1 MTAAETSALKILGA
15 PQRYIQGPGAIAE
28 LGTIAAG
35 LGRRPFVV
43 ADATVTATVGPDI
56 RTGLEAAGLAP
67 TFGAFSGE
75 ITRPEIDRMTA
86 ACRDAG
92 ADLVIGAGGGK
103 AIDTAKGV
111 KLALG
116 LPMIVLP
123 TIASNDSPTS
133 RVIVIYDEH
142 HRITDIPRLP
152 ANPEIVLVD
161 TAIIARAPLR
171 FLRAGIGDALSK
183 KFEVEQNV
191 RGGGSNFYNGRATA
205 TAVHLAGLC
214 YDMLRRHAE
223 GACAAV
229 ERQEVTADLEHTVE
243 AAILLSGL
251 GFESGGLAAAHAL
264 TRGLT
269 AVPETSHALHGEM
282 VAFGLLVQLVLED
295 RDQAFL
301 DDLLGFYKRVGL
313 SSSLAALGLVEPT
326 SAQIAL
332 MAAKSWDEGPAYV
345 RTMLERG
352 PMDGA
357 RFAAAIARADMLGR
371 AA

>member
-1 MTAAETSALKILGA
+1 MAGAESSALKILGA
-15 PQRYIQGPGAIAE
+15 PQRYIQGPGAIGE
-28 LGTIAAG
+28 LGAIAAG

-43 ADATVTATVGPDI
+43 ADAIVTSTVGPAI
-56 RTGLEAAGLAP
+56 RSGFEAAGLNP
-67 TFGAFSGE
+67 VFGAFSGE
-75 ITRPEIDRMTA
+75 ITRPEIDRMTE
-86 ACRDAG
+86 ACRQAG

-111 KLALG
+111 KLALD

-142 HRITDIPRLP
+142 HRIADIPRLKS
-152 ANPEIVLVD
+152 NPEVVLVD
-161 TAIIARAPLR
+161 TTIIAQAPVR

-183 KFEVEQNV
+183 KFEVEQNY
-191 RGGGSNFYNGRATA
+191 RAGGSNFYNGRATA

-214 YDMLRRHAE
+214 YDMLRGHAE
-223 GACAAV
+223 AACAAV
-229 ERQEVTADLEHTVE
+229 GRREVTEDLERTVE
-243 AAILLSGL
+243 ASILLSGL

-282 VAFGLLVQLVLED
+282 VAFGLLVQLVLEG

-301 DDLLGFYKRVGL
+301 DDLLGFYRRVGL
-313 SSSLAALGLVEPT
+313 SADLGALGLADPT
-326 SAQIAL
+326 PAQIRL
-332 MAAKSWDEGPAYV
+332 MAVKSWDEGPNYV

-352 PMDGA
+352 PMTTE
-357 RFAAAIARADMLGR
+357 RFAEAIARADALGR